1 MEESV
6 YQARWLL
13 IITALL
19 AVGLTAVGAAA
30 RWTAGAFRHKQWP
43 VLRAYRKPVSGRALS
58 CDTED
63 GSSAHCERSSTVFAA
78 GPRGHAGPHGRPAR
92 L

>member
-19 AVGLTAVGAAA
+19 AVGLTAIGAAA
-30 RWTAGAFRHKQWP
+30 G
-43 VLRAYRKPVSGRALS
+43 
-58 CDTED
+58 
-63 GSSAHCERSSTVFAA
+63 
-78 GPRGHAGPHGRPAR
+78 
-92 L
+92 